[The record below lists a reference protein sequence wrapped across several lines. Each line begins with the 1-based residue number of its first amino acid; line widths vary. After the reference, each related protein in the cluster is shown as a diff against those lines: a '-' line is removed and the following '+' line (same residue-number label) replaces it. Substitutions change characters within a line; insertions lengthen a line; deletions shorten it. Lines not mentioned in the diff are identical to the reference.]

1 MKSMPIDE
9 GADGMMGGRG
19 GKQSLLGTGGIV
31 MEDSISPPSI

>member
-1 MKSMPIDE
+1 MPIDE
-9 GADGMMGGRG
+9 GGEGMMARG

>member
-9 GADGMMGGRG
+9 EGMMGRG

>member
-9 GADGMMGGRG
+9 GADGMMGRG